1 MIQPEDEC
9 AGFGGAV
16 KGSSGAFLQVKT
28 PILFLPP
35 YPLLLLLALVEEAA
49 LLPAVYL
56 LLDW

>member
-1 MIQPEDEC
+1 MPGLGD
-9 AGFGGAV
+9 AV
-16 KGSSGAFLQVKT
+16 KGGSRAFLQVKT
-28 PILFLPP
+28 LILFLPP